1 MQKGAVPHKYYLI
14 NFKLPPN
21 SATNQNLRI
30 GRIEHMNMPGLPSM
44 LLKNIDLKFLVIFQP
59 ARFTKVWLAL
69 QTLIF
74 ILQWISVGW
83 YSQRLFD
90 LNRPKTLIEKS
101 ILTIACGIQ
110 FANFPLQW
118 IALRE

>member
-1 MQKGAVPHKYYLI
+1 
-14 NFKLPPN
+14 
-21 SATNQNLRI
+21 
-30 GRIEHMNMPGLPSM
+30 MNMPGDHQSNKIAVDM
-44 LLKNIDLKFLVIFQP
+44 IFLVIFQP
-59 ARFTKVWLAL
+59 DRFTKVWLAL
-69 QTLIF
+69 QTMIF
-74 ILQWISVGW
+74 ILQWISLGW